1 MVAWKLWTSVPHVGL
16 WEAVALVLGIDPSQL
31 RHSSHGWMAGPGR
44 GPVLEERSFP
54 SRESHEAF
62 EQALSFAERAANYSG
77 PIHLRIGLAQGM
89 NKRTAQVSL
98 AEVVAFFV
106 SCEWPA
112 IPAPLLAL
120 VAAAASTPADYA
132 AEPVAA
138 AVPSIA
144 PLGNATTPP
153 PIETPDIADAF
164 DGVDGQTAKQWRDK
178 LGDVNNHQWA
188 LPARAEK
195 ARAPAKAT
203 WWPVAFAELLLARGA
218 SDESLNRAF
227 LAEPKLKPWLP
238 LWQEKRRDRNA
249 FGQ

>member
-1 MVAWKLWTSVPHVGL
+1 MITWKLWASVPTVEL
-16 WEAVALVLGIDPSQL
+16 WEAVALVVAIEPRCLEPSA
-31 RHSSHGWMAGPGR
+31 HGWMAGPGR
-44 GPVLEERSFP
+44 GPFFTPRSFP
-54 SRESHEAF
+54 SEAKRADF
-62 EQALSFAERAANYSG
+62 DKALSFAERAANAAG
-77 PIHLRIGLAQGM
+77 PTYLRTGLAVGM
-89 NKRTAQVSL
+89 NKRTTQVSL
-98 AEVVAFFV
+98 AEVVAYFIG
-106 SCEWPA
+106 CDWPD

-120 VAAAASTPADYA
+120 VAAAASTPADNA

-144 PLGNATTPP
+144 PLGKATTPR

-164 DGVDGQTAKQWRDK
+164 DGVYGQTAKQWRDK
-178 LGDVNNHQWA
+178 LGDVNNHQWV

-203 WWPVAFAELLLARGA
+203 WWPIAFAELLLARGA

-227 LAEPKLKPWLP
+227 LTALKLKPWLP
-238 LWQEKRRDRNA
+238 LWQEKRRERNA